1 MVEDL
6 KQIPKKEEEDES
18 FWQTRIQITQTPEP
32 FIPQVIP
39 ESAVPFYQRH
49 EDIRSFLY
57 DPYGNNP
64 PSTYGLELTA
74 KDNVEVVFFS
84 KSDSK
89 SDAIKLGHAWLSNLK
104 YKFRGLD
111 GIVQAKPIN

>member
-1 MVEDL
+1 MTEDKIL
-6 KQIPKKEEEDES
+6 
-18 FWQTRIQITQTPEP
+18 FWQTRIHITQAPEF
-32 FIPQVIP
+32 FIPEVIP
-39 ESAVPFYQRH
+39 ETAVPFYQRH

-57 DPYGNNP
+57 DPIGNNP

-89 SDAIKLGHAWLSNLK
+89 TEAIKLGYAWLSNLK
-104 YKFRGLD
+104 
-111 GIVQAKPIN
+111 